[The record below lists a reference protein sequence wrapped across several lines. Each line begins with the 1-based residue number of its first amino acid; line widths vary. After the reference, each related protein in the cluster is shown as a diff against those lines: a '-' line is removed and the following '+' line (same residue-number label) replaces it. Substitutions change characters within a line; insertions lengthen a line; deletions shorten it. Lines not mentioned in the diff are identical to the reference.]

1 MLILRSFFK
10 DLSKKRKEK
19 SSKALYKL
27 WINYYK
33 ILASASIVF
42 GIIFIGNL
50 MLKII
55 NLIT

>member
-19 SSKALYKL
+19 SSKTLYKL